1 MKEKVYVDRLF
12 ADYEDSTEIV
22 DFKEEI
28 TTNLTANVR
37 NLVSKGLDEE
47 EAFEKATAELGDITA
62 IADDIGKKKRNEAIG
77 QMYMNARVPVTKRT
91 AAGMTAASALLLI
104 AAGITLITLLS
115 SVSPA
120 SGVALYVISAV
131 LLPIAGGLYTYFGST
146 QETTAHYAVK
156 HKRALA
162 YGIVSF
168 AILLGAALAAV
179 AFFPGKQSLI
189 VAGCIIAAF
198 FIPSI
203 CVLIFLLI
211 TEPKRQKPWLKAM
224 VEREVGNSMMFAN
237 NMVDPAKAAR
247 FGVLS
252 GGVCLLSVAVFLT
265 LHFAL
270 SIPHAWLVF
279 LFMLAIQSFMTS
291 MIFGKKKDK

>member
-12 ADYEDSTEIV
+12 ADYEDSNEIV

-28 TTNLTANVR
+28 TANLTAHIR
-37 NLVSKGLDEE
+37 NLVSKGLNEE

-62 IADDIGKKKRNEAIG
+62 IADEIGKKKRNEAIG
-77 QMYMNARVPVTKRT
+77 QMYINARVPVTKRT
-91 AAGMTAASALLLI
+91 AAGMTAASALILI
-104 AAGITLITLLS
+104 AVGIALITFLS
-115 SVSPA
+115 SVS
-120 SGVALYVISAV
+120 GTALYVISAV
-131 LLPIAGGLYTYFGST
+131 LIPLACGLYTYFGLT

-156 HKRALA
+156 NKRAVA

-168 AILLGAALAAV
+168 AVFLGAALATV
-179 AFFPGKQSLI
+179 AFFPAELSLV
-189 VAGCIIAAF
+189 VAGCIKAVF
-198 FIPSI
+198 VIPAV

-224 VEREVGNSMMFAN
+224 VEREVGNSMMFAK

-252 GGVCLLSVAVFLT
+252 GGVCLLSAAVFLT

-270 SIPHAWLVF
+270 GLPHAWLVF

-291 MIFGKKKDK
+291 MIFEKKKD